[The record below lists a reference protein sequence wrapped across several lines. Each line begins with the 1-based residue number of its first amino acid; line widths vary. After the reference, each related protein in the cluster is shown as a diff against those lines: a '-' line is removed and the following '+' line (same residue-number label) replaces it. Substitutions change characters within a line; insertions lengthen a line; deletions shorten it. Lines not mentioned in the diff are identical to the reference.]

1 MGLDSVLLL
10 EAIEEEFGLE
20 IPDQEA
26 EKMVTVG
33 DTFNYLKGRV
43 KTISPEDCL
52 TQRVFYKLRRA
63 LIQNYKLHRHAITPD
78 TVLSELLSLKEI
90 EEGWPYLQMFI
101 DLRTPSFK
109 ESEEIFG
116 IEFNI
121 KVLTIRQIIQRL
133 IRLNA
138 NKLDLAPA
146 RDEEIFERLVDTIVR
161 QQNVDRHEVTL
172 NARYALDL
180 GVD

>member
-1 MGLDSVLLL
+1 MGLDTVELVY
-10 EAIEEEFGLE
+10 AIEEEFGLE
-20 IPDQEA
+20 IPDEEA
-26 EKMVTVG
+26 EKITTIRETV
-33 DTFNYLKGRV
+33 DYLKGRV
-43 KTISPEDCL
+43 KTVSPEECL
-52 TQRVFYKLRRA
+52 TQKLFYKLRRA
-63 LIQNYKLHRHAITPD
+63 LIQNYKLHRHNITPD
-78 TVLSELLSLKEI
+78 TVLSQLLSLKEI

-146 RDEEIFERLVDTIVR
+146 SDKEIFERLVDTVVR
-161 QQNVDRHEVTL
+161 QLNVDRHEVTMD
-172 NARYALDL
+172 ASYTRDL
-180 GVD
+180 GAD